1 LILALLSKIFSG
13 AVVGYITNDL
23 AIQMLFRKRFGLG
36 GIVIRT
42 KDEFITNVSKL
53 VEREIINHHTIEKEI
68 NQTPELL
75 AKAIAQI
82 SNDFFDNQLYLIF
95 PENFTVAQIRGLEQS
110 YQMLKSSEAFQD
122 FQATPI
128 VDFIFTHTPITSL
141 LSENQL
147 DFVVNSLA
155 SELNQVLDT
164 PQSLH
169 QIFQNAYKDINDR
182 ELVSL
187 LTAGFSGQ
195 VQKNIVNTFNDF
207 HQDLQNNF
215 ELPIEENLQQFNNL
229 LEVNTLISSI
239 SKQIAQ
245 RKLYDIFGESS
256 TDHIASEL
264 NHRLLEIVNS
274 DEGRKMIISFTDFLL
289 KVLENEK
296 TTIFE
301 LLSDDLAKNFDN
313 FLHAKLPIVLKS
325 LITWLEER
333 KEKLELLID
342 STFKKNVKSRFQ
354 DLILRFF
361 IGSVSQYANIVKK
374 MTEIID
380 QHRQNPEE
388 TANRLTEQLINFLK
402 SNTIGDIIT
411 QLKSNPTF
419 NQKVDLGN
427 LLLENLVHALESDA
441 SHHEETTDALPK
453 KTSSLFNLSA
463 FFNRTLGEL
472 VSVEEIEK
480 FLHSL
485 IHQLTEV
492 QLKNHFLYHER
503 FSRLL
508 MEKLENELT
517 KLLNKK
523 LNEVLPLATFD
534 KFSELIAKNLHDLL
548 QSKQNQIVQFFKE
561 VIAKQLKD
569 KTFSDYITTKQ
580 IEKWNPFIMQAT
592 ENLLDK
598 EFDKLEKREVRTL
611 IQLFNQTDLKT
622 QVPIFLENTLIQN
635 LPNLLTGKVE
645 MAVSSSMQ
653 KMNADK
659 LRDLVEKFMGKELK
673 PITVFGAF
681 LGAIAGGV
689 LYTLPSNNLLN
700 LMNLGI
706 ASLAYGITGYSTNWL
721 ALKMIFRPY
730 QKKYFPL
737 TNIPVPF
744 TPGVAAKNQA
754 RFAQNMGKFV
764 VNGLLNKAHLTDTFL
779 KNKGN
784 FGNRIIEFFSA
795 NDFEFLRKQV
805 EKNKQN
811 WGQRGGEALFESID
825 KNQDFVNQQINSLI
839 IANEHKSLQDF
850 TQAEQLVALLEKQLI
865 EYTESERFQRQ
876 AQNFLHDTLKK
887 LGENTNTLDTLLSA
901 KVKDNTYPKISEF
914 IENQLIQLFK
924 NLDKILKEDLFTQE
938 IIPFEKYSEKILN
951 YYINTTQKENLK
963 EKISTN
969 LRNKLIDNEIKQ
981 VIFKF
986 IDDRLS
992 QELNPQKKISE
1003 LFAGNLIR
1011 IIQEN
1016 MDSVVDNLIKFG
1028 MDWLSK
1034 NKDNLADLVYEK
1046 AYKENKATALYKEPI
1061 KNTVKEL
1068 AEEGI
1073 PFFFKKESTSLKE
1086 LVANGVHQIGESPMS
1101 QLKLNID
1108 NDYLKKKVDEF
1119 LAREEILE
1127 AIQRLLDLLLEEIF
1141 KLPMTVFLKI
1151 LSIHEVSDL
1160 QRILHKEI
1168 DTLATHL
1175 SESGLRKSKEISGI
1189 ASTLLLNIAEKHL
1202 AQIPV
1207 QRLFDGISE
1216 DSFQEVAKR
1225 WTALLFEGKAIQ
1237 QVKNEMIAEFL
1248 NQVRHKK
1255 FGQILNPAL
1264 LKEDVN
1270 LWIKNLLSKENT
1282 KTFFS
1287 TQFAT
1292 LIDAN
1297 LTNLV
1302 DSISP
1307 ETKHFLINAL
1317 TEAALKALEN
1327 NLDSLL
1333 GGIDL
1338 KKIVEN
1344 EVSNMQPKEIE
1355 SLFYS
1360 FADKY
1365 FTQLINY
1372 GFGFGIIFGLLVD
1385 FIFTFAMLLLNEIRP

>member
-1 LILALLSKIFSG
+1 LIFTLLSKIFSG

-42 KDEFITNVSKL
+42 KDEFIANVSKL

-68 NQTPELL
+68 NQTPDLL
-75 AKAIAQI
+75 IKAIAQI
-82 SNDFFDNQLYLIF
+82 SDDFFDNQLYLLF
-95 PENFTVAQIRGLEQS
+95 PENFVVAQIQGIEES
-110 YQMLKSSEAFQD
+110 YQMLKKSEAFQN

-128 VDFIFTHTPITSL
+128 LDFIFAHTPITL
-141 LSENQL
+141 VLSENQL
-147 DFVVNSLA
+147 DFVVNSFA
-155 SELNQVLDT
+155 SDMNQVLDT
-164 PQSLH
+164 PQRLH
-169 QIFQNAYKDINDR
+169 RVFQHAYQDINDK
-182 ELVSL
+182 ELACL
-187 LTAGFSGQ
+187 LTDDFSGQ
-195 VQKNIVNTFNDF
+195 VQKNIVSTFDDF
-207 HQDLQNNF
+207 HKDLQDNF
-215 ELPIEENLQQFNNL
+215 ALPMAEKLQQINNL
-229 LEVNTLISSI
+229 LEIDTLISNI
-239 SKQIAQ
+239 SQQLAQ
-245 RKLYDIFGESS
+245 RKLYDIFGENS
-256 TDHIASEL
+256 TDYIALEL
-264 NHRLLEIVNS
+264 NHRLLEVINS
-274 DEGRKMIISFTDFLL
+274 EEGKTMITSFTDFLL

-325 LITWLEER
+325 LMTWLEER

-342 STFKKNVKSRFQ
+342 ATFKKNVKSRFQ

-402 SNTIGDIIT
+402 NNTIGDIIT
-411 QLKSNPTF
+411 QLKNNPTF
-419 NQKVDLGN
+419 NQKVDLGS

-441 SHHEETTDALPK
+441 SKQEEREDSLPK
-453 KTSSLFNLSA
+453 QSNALFNLTA

-485 IHQLTEV
+485 IHQLIEV
-492 QLKNHFLYHER
+492 QLKNQFLYHER
-503 FSRLL
+503 FSKLL
-508 MEKLENELT
+508 IEKLENELT
-517 KLLNKK
+517 KLLHKK

-534 KFSELIAKNLHDLL
+534 RFSELIAKNLHDLL
-548 QSKQNQIVQFFKE
+548 QSRQEQIVQFFKE
-561 VIAKQLKD
+561 IVAKQLKD
-569 KTFSDYITTKQ
+569 KTFADYITPKQ
-580 IEKWNPFIMQAT
+580 IEKWNPFIIQAT
-592 ENLLDK
+592 EKLLDK
-598 EFDKLEKREVRTL
+598 EFEKLKQREVRTL

-635 LPNLLTGKVE
+635 LPNLLNGKVE

-673 PITVFGAF
+673 PITAFGAF
-681 LGAIAGGV
+681 LGAVAGGV

-700 LMNLGI
+700 LTNLGI

-730 QKKYFPL
+730 KRKYLPL
-737 TNIPVPF
+737 TKIPVPF

-779 KNKGN
+779 KNKEN
-784 FGNRIIEFFSA
+784 LGNRIIEFFSA

-805 EKNKQN
+805 EKNKLS
-811 WGQRGGEALFESID
+811 WSEKGGEALFDTIY
-825 KNQDFVNQQINSLI
+825 KNQDFVNQQISKI
-839 IANEHKSLQDF
+839 ITANESKSVQNF
-850 TQAEQLVALLEKQLI
+850 AQAEKLVTLLERQLI
-865 EYTESERFQRQ
+865 EYTESERFQKQ
-876 AQNFLHDTLKK
+876 AQNFLYDTLRK
-887 LGENTNTLDTLLSA
+887 LGENTATLDSLLST
-901 KVKDNTYPKISEF
+901 KVKDNIYPEINKF
-914 IENQLIQLFK
+914 IENQLINLFN
-924 NLDKILKEDLFTQE
+924 NLHRILTEDLFTKE
-938 IIPFEKYSEKILN
+938 IIPFEKYSEKTLN
-951 YYINTTQKENLK
+951 YYINATQKENLK

-1028 MDWLSK
+1028 MEWLSK

-1046 AYKENKATALYKEPI
+1046 AYKENKATALYKDTI

-1086 LVANGVHQIGESPMS
+1086 LVAEGVYQIGESPMS

-1108 NDYLKKKVDEF
+1108 NNYLKKKVDEF
-1119 LAREEILE
+1119 LARQEILE
-1127 AIQRLLDLLLEEIF
+1127 AIQRLLDLLLEEVF
-1141 KLPMTVFLKI
+1141 KLPLTVFLKI
-1151 LSIHEVSDL
+1151 LSIHQASDL
-1160 QRILHKEI
+1160 QRILCKEMEL
-1168 DTLATHL
+1168 LAKHL
-1175 SESGLRKSKEISGI
+1175 TENGLHKSKEISAI

-1202 AQIPV
+1202 AKIPV
-1207 QRLFDGISE
+1207 QELFMGINVN
-1216 DSFQEVAKR
+1216 SFQEVAKN
-1225 WTALLFEGKAIQ
+1225 WTTILLEGEAIQ
-1237 QVKNEMIAEFL
+1237 QIKNEIIADFL
-1248 NQVRHKK
+1248 NQIRHKQ
-1255 FGQILNPAL
+1255 FGLILNPAL
-1264 LKEDVN
+1264 LAEDST
-1270 LWIKNLLSKENT
+1270 LLIKNLLAKEST
-1282 KTFFS
+1282 KSFFS
-1287 TQFAT
+1287 AQFSK
-1292 LIDAN
+1292 LIDAS
-1297 LTNLV
+1297 LTHLIEN
-1302 DSISP
+1302 ISP
-1307 ETKHFLINAL
+1307 ETKHFLINSL
-1317 TEAALKALEN
+1317 TEAALNALEN

-1338 KKIVEN
+1338 KKIVES

-1355 SLFYS
+1355 NLFYS

-1372 GFGFGIIFGLLVD
+1372 GFGFGILFGLLVD
-1385 FIFTFAMLLLNEIRP
+1385 FMFTLAILLLSKIYP